1 MTDLF
6 AITVDDMIGELER
19 EIATRKRVFPRWVE
33 AKKLS
38 SSEADRRIELLE
50 ATVNYLKESVDVLRR
65 AHAGVKAS
73 VDALAEIRAKEHPER
88 TWSGSVMT

>member
-6 AITVDDMIGELER
+6 AITVDDMVGELER
-19 EIATRKRVFPRWVE
+19 EIVLRKRVYPKWVD

-38 SSEADRRIELLE
+38 RSEADRRIELLE

-65 AHAGVKAS
+65 AKDGLKAS
-73 VDALAEIRAKEHPER
+73 EDALAKIRETAR
-88 TWSGSVMT
+88 A